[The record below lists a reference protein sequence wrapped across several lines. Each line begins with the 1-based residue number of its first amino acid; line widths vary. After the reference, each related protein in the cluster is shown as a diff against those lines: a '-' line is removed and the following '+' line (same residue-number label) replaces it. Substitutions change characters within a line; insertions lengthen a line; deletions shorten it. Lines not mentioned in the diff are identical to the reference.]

1 MLKFPALTPLPT
13 FESFVISRAGEFKPL
28 DAKKLSDLLN
38 GVCEGMNAARADAA
52 QRHPDNPEQVG
63 RDLFDWAREV
73 LKGKLGR
80 ELDESEQALVRE
92 RCEN

>member
-28 DAKKLSDLLN
+28 DAEKLSDLLD
-38 GVCEGMNAARADAA
+38 GVSEGMGAARANAA
-52 QRHPDNPEQVG
+52 QRHPDDPEQAG

-80 ELDESEQALVRE
+80 ELDESEQACVRE
-92 RCEN
+92 QCGQ

>member
-28 DAKKLSDLLN
+28 DAEQLSNLLE
-38 GVCEGMNAARADAA
+38 GVSEGLNSARADAA
-52 QRHPDNPEQVG
+52 QRHPDDSEQAG

-80 ELDESEQALVRE
+80 ELDESEQTYVRE
-92 RCEN
+92 QCGG